1 MLIIAYP
8 SIDGNI
14 STMVN
19 KILRMIKSSSFVGKQ
34 KFLNLIGFAFPL
46 IQEFGFR
53 HTIQM
58 DGCGGCGLPVHV
70 VSLAVLP
77 QTESRVSST
86 EGHRATVSVCHVCNA
101 TNAHRRH
108 QFLCPLQLKHSVI
121 LFRQNACSVHVRRRI
136 IAFNFDTEIPKT

>member
-1 MLIIAYP
+1 
-8 SIDGNI
+8 
-14 STMVN
+14 
-19 KILRMIKSSSFVGKQ
+19 
-34 KFLNLIGFAFPL
+34 
-46 IQEFGFR
+46 
-53 HTIQM
+53 M

-101 TNAHRRH
+101 THALRSN